1 MLVNLY
7 IENYVLFDKQ
17 NLNFNDGFI
26 AITGDTGAGK
36 SLIIDALGYLCGNRL
51 LTTIAKDTNKNT
63 FIEGTFTFNNKK
75 TLNTLSDLGI
85 PFDETYIISREITV
99 DNRSIARI
107 NGRSVTLSTLKD
119 VFEFELDIH
128 SQRDT
133 QYLLNKS
140 VHLNLVDAYG
150 KHEEILNDVKNLY
163 KTYSKIKKEIYDLE
177 NTFYNEIEIEFIKE
191 QLKQIDIVKP
201 DEKEYNELSDEV
213 KMMTSFE
220 KIYDNLKIPLDIL
233 NSNNGVIEN
242 LYEFKNKINHLSD
255 FEGYESLIERS
266 NSLYLEVVDIKD
278 ELASQLDGMH
288 FDQFAL
294 NRIEERLFEMSQLLR
309 RYGGSFEIFN
319 DKYQEMKQKIDYF
332 ESKDIVLFELNK
344 KLKLSESAYL
354 EKAKLLSEKREIAKD
369 KLVNSVLEHLKDLE
383 LDNAQFEIKLERK
396 DYSNNGIDDI
406 EFLVSMNR
414 GFALEPLNKV
424 ASGGELSRLMLGLK
438 VVFSKL
444 FGISTVIFD
453 EIDTGVSGSVA
464 SSIGFKMAE
473 LAKSSQTFAVT
484 HLAQVAACS
493 NYNFYVTKDNSDKV
507 GKTTIKILEGSELI
521 EKLAIMSTGINSE
534 SSIKTARELY
544 EMSQSKVNS

>member
-17 NLNFNDGFI
+17 NLSFNNGFI

-51 LTTIAKDTNKNT
+51 QTTIAKDLSKNT
-63 FIEGTFTFNNKK
+63 FIEGTFTFNNSK

-85 PFDETYIISREITV
+85 ALDETYIISREITV

-119 VFEFELDIH
+119 VFEYELDIH

-133 QYLLNKS
+133 QYLLDKN
-140 VHLNLVDAYG
+140 VHLNLVDSYG
-150 KHEEILNDVKNLY
+150 KHENILADVKNLY
-163 KTYSKIKKEIYDLE
+163 KTYSQIKKEIYDLE
-177 NTFYNEIEIEFIKE
+177 NTSFNEIEIEFIKE
-191 QLKQIDIVKP
+191 QIKQIDLVKP
-201 DEKEYNELSDEV
+201 DESEYDELSYEV
-213 KMMTSFE
+213 KMMNSFE
-220 KIYDNLKIPLDIL
+220 KIYDNLKSPLDIL
-233 NSNNGVIEN
+233 SSNNGVIDN
-242 LYEFKNKINHLSD
+242 LYDFKTKISNLAD

-278 ELASQLDGMH
+278 ELSSNLDGMH

-319 DKYQEMKQKIDYF
+319 DKYEEMKEKIDHY
-332 ESKDIVLFELNK
+332 ESKDIILFELNK
-344 KLKLSESAYL
+344 KLKQSESDYL
-354 EKAKLLSEKREIAKD
+354 ESAKILSEKRKISKE
-369 KLVNSVLEHLKDLE
+369 KLVKSVLEHLKDLE
-383 LDNAQFEIKLERK
+383 LDNAQFEIKLETK
-396 DYSNNGIDDI
+396 DYSSNGIDDI

-473 LAKSSQTFAVT
+473 LSKSSQTFAVT